1 VDYDSDLELIQLI
14 KTFGW
19 HCWVRRQSFWWW
31 YRWTRQEGTDLYW

>member
-1 VDYDSDLELIQLI
+1 MYFMLIMWTMIQTLSSIQLI

-31 YRWTRQEGTDLYW
+31 YRWARL